1 MSQDTIYDSEL
12 QEETK
17 VVHGIILFK
26 DTSIFHEK
34 EQQEKE
40 RLQLAFEKADSAS
53 RAKTE
58 FVNRM
63 SHDIRTPINGI
74 MGMLDIIRKNK
85 ENPAKLEECLG
96 KIQLSAGHLMALA
109 DDVLDMSKL
118 ESGRLVLEEVSFDL
132 LQLMADVTSLVNAQL
147 LEMKLSHHTHERI

>member
-1 MSQDTIYDSEL
+1 
-12 QEETK
+12 
-17 VVHGIILFK
+17 
-26 DTSIFHEK
+26 
-34 EQQEKE
+34 
-40 RLQLAFEKADSAS
+40 
-53 RAKTE
+53 
-58 FVNRM
+58 M

-147 LEMKLSHHTHERI
+147 LEMKLSHHTYRKNLKHTILLGSPTRLRQIMLNLFSNAIKYNKVGGKIDTYAK

>member
-1 MSQDTIYDSEL
+1 
-12 QEETK
+12 
-17 VVHGIILFK
+17 
-26 DTSIFHEK
+26 
-34 EQQEKE
+34 
-40 RLQLAFEKADSAS
+40 
-53 RAKTE
+53 
-58 FVNRM
+58 
-63 SHDIRTPINGI
+63 

-147 LEMKLSHHTHERI
+147 LEMKLSHHTHRKNLKHTILLVQPDFVRLC